1 MLTINVYLKIALTV
15 ALMILGIWLTAAFG
29 VWYGIWFILVSLG
42 LLASYLLLGTVNSAA
57 KLVQI
62 QDFAGAEKRLEMTI
76 SPKLL
81 YVTNRAIYYI
91 MKGSIAMNNKD
102 NNAAEDLFQKALA
115 LKLPTDN
122 EKAMVLLQ
130 LANISAVKN
139 KWNAAKIYFK
149 DAKKLKV
156 TEPAIKEHV
165 QQFEK
170 AFANRGQAKLAQTM
184 GSKGHRMAGGSG
196 KRRRPKMK

>member
-1 MLTINVYLKIALTV
+1 
-15 ALMILGIWLTAAFG
+15 
-29 VWYGIWFILVSLG
+29 
-42 LLASYLLLGTVNSAA
+42 
-57 KLVQI
+57 
-62 QDFAGAEKRLEMTI
+62 
-76 SPKLL
+76 
-81 YVTNRAIYYI
+81 
-91 MKGSIAMNNKD
+91 
-102 NNAAEDLFQKALA
+102 
-115 LKLPTDN
+115 
-122 EKAMVLLQ
+122 MVLLQ

-156 TEPAIKEHV
+156 TEPAIKEQV